1 MSERREAASGKICER
16 KDARA
21 IGGADVGLAG
31 VSSHLDDPVVEG
43 VFVDL
48 IRFLDGDVHQS
59 HPRGTAR
66 RLVRQQRAGRVVTH
80 LSPPVPI
87 HDRHDPRVGTSQRQ
101 FAVVHGTLAP
111 PTNRRN
117 AVFRAFPELRRPVRR
132 ARVCRRA
139 SRERKSGYSPRP
151 RCSPPFVKIPG
162 LIYNSRINSRCVT
175 CNRGGGVV
183 IRL

>member
-1 MSERREAASGKICER
+1 MSERREAASRKICER

-80 LSPPVPI
+80 LSPRTHLDTRCRFPTGATHVA
-87 HDRHDPRVGTSQRQ
+87 TSQRQ
-101 FAVVHGTLAP
+101 FAVVDGTRTRL
-111 PTNRRN
+111 TNRRD
-117 AVFRAFPELRRPVRR
+117 AIFRAFPDVRRPVPR
-132 ARVCRRA
+132 ARVCRGA
-139 SRERKSGYSPRP
+139 SRRAEKRLLPAAP
-151 RCSPPFVKIPG
+151 LLPFVKVPG
-162 LIYNSRINSRCVT
+162 LIT
-175 CNRGGGVV
+175 QG
-183 IRL
+183 L